1 MWPLPLLVLLGL
13 PATTAGNEIGDVTA
27 GWHRVGRG
35 CCSFQGAVV
44 TDLVL
49 GPADGIAVKEDC
61 QRACLVDTAWCSA
74 ITYARLTHRCALHA
88 ASADGSTGTE
98 TSG

>member
-1 MWPLPLLVLLGL
+1 MLLGL
-13 PATTAGNEIGDVTA
+13 PVTTAAGNSNDIDDVTA

-49 GPADGIAVKEDC
+49 GAADGIAVKVDC
-61 QRACLVDTAWCSA
+61 QRACLVDTAWCSS
-74 ITYARLTHRCALHA
+74 ITYSRLTQRCALHA
-88 ASADGSTGTE
+88 ASADGATGTE